1 MKKLLLICSMVFLIH
16 ATSNAQFLKFGVK
29 AGANFNSLEGDDIS
43 GLDTYTSFH
52 FGATLEFKVLEN
64 LSIQPEVLYSSQGAK
79 VNEENVR
86 DINFN
91 YITVPALAK
100 IYLISEKLSLEA
112 GPQFSFLISE
122 SVPDQ
127 FESKSF
133 DFAAV
138 GGLGFQFTENIFAQ
152 ARYVMGLTDTS
163 SDASVKN
170 RVVQISLG
178 YRF

>member
-1 MKKLLLICSMVFLIH
+1 MKNIFLICSIALLMH
-16 ATSNAQFLKFGVK
+16 ATSNAQFLKFGLK
-29 AGANFNSLEGDDIS
+29 AGANFASLDGDGVS

-52 FGATLEFKVLEN
+52 FGGLVEFKVLEN

-79 VNEENVR
+79 VNEENIK

-91 YITVPALAK
+91 YITVPVLAK

-112 GPQFSFLISE
+112 GPQFSFLMNDNLN
-122 SVPDQ
+122 DQ
-127 FESKSF
+127 LESKSF

-138 GGLGFQFTENIFAQ
+138 GGLGLQITDNVFVQG
-152 ARYVMGLTDTS
+152 RYVLGLTDTTS
-163 SDASVKN
+163 NAEIKN
-170 RVVQISLG
+170 RVIQVSVG

>member
-1 MKKLLLICSMVFLIH
+1 MKNIFLICSIAFLMH
-16 ATSNAQFLKFGVK
+16 TTANAQFLKFGVK
-29 AGANFNSLEGDDIS
+29 AGANFASLDGDDVS

-52 FGATLEFKVLEN
+52 FGGLVEFKVLEN

-79 VNEENVR
+79 VNEENIK

-91 YITVPALAK
+91 YITVPVLAK

-112 GPQFSFLISE
+112 GPQFSFLMNDNLN
-122 SVPDQ
+122 DQ

-138 GGLGFQFTENIFAQ
+138 GGLGFQITDNVFVQ
-152 ARYVMGLTDTS
+152 GRYVLGLTDTT
-163 SDASVKN
+163 SDAEIKN
-170 RVVQISLG
+170 RVIQVSVG